1 MFLTGFDAPC
11 LNTLFVDKDL
21 KHHSL
26 LQAFSRTNRI
36 LNAVK
41 NHGNIVSFRDIEQQ
55 VNDAIALFGQNQ
67 DAKNIILIHTFE
79 EYYSKGYT
87 EQDKQKSS
95 YLEIVEKLKSIN
107 PDEIKTATEEK
118 EFINTFNE
126 MLKITN
132 TLRYFDEFYEA
143 EKENP
148 SITERE
154 IQNLQSKYLDLKEKY
169 KIMIKNNDKQQQK
182 EYLDLHD
189 IIFEVELLKQ
199 FDIDLEYILNLIGQ
213 YNKVN
218 NTEETIAKL
227 KKLLNSSIEFRNKED
242 LFYDFVKIIKDKEIN
257 DNNIHDEWDNFINK
271 RKLEELDKLIEE
283 NKLNKN
289 ETYKYIDKTFE
300 NGKVKEIGTDIDKIL
315 PRVGFSAN
323 SNRFKLKS
331 DMYEKIRNFFDR
343 FFTISSKKFSS
354 L

>member
-1 MFLTGFDAPC
+1 
-11 LNTLFVDKDL
+11 
-21 KHHSL
+21 
-26 LQAFSRTNRI
+26 
-36 LNAVK
+36 
-41 NHGNIVSFRDIEQQ
+41 
-55 VNDAIALFGQNQ
+55 
-67 DAKNIILIHTFE
+67 
-79 EYYSKGYT
+79 
-87 EQDKQKSS
+87 
-95 YLEIVEKLKSIN
+95 
-107 PDEIKTATEEK
+107 
-118 EFINTFNE
+118 

-154 IQNLQSKYLDLKEKY
+154 IQNLQSKYLDLMEKY
-169 KIMIKNNDKQQQK
+169 KEIAKNEAKAKQK

-199 FDIDLEYILNLIGQ
+199 FDIDLEYIFNLIGQ

-227 KKLLNSSIEFRNKED
+227 KKLLNSSIEFRNKDD

-257 DNNIHDEWDNFINK
+257 ENNIHDEWDNFINK

-283 NKLNKN
+283 NKLNKE